1 MNAVIAE
8 ESVTRGWLAGTFA
21 GVGAMLADIVFFLL
35 AMLGVA
41 TIIENLGQLESVL
54 YVLGGLLMLVFAV
67 DAARATLSSTAYTDI
82 DTDRTATGFRKA
94 LVLGLTN
101 PFQLAFWVT
110 VGVALVRPG
119 TIDLGEHTQL
129 LGTFV
134 IETGSISLLGGF
146 FGGIVAWIIIYP
158 VTVGAIGERIDAA
171 GPVIAAISAIIL
183 AAFGA
188 IFLWLGL
195 SAFV

>member
-8 ESVTRGWLAGTFA
+8 ESVTRGWHAGTFA
-21 GVGAMLADIVFFLL
+21 GVGAMLADVVFFLL

-41 TIIENLGQLESVL
+41 TIIENMGQLESVL
-54 YVLGGLLMLVFAV
+54 YLLGGALMVVFAI
-67 DAARATLSSTAYTDI
+67 DAARAALSSTSYTDI
-82 DTDRTATGFRKA
+82 DTDRTATGFQKA
-94 LVLGLTN
+94 LILGLTN

-110 VGVALVRPG
+110 VGVALVKPG

-146 FGGIVAWIIIYP
+146 FGGIVAWIIVYP

-171 GPVIAAISAIIL
+171 GPIIAAISAVIL

>member
-8 ESVTRGWLAGTFA
+8 ESVTRGWHAGTFA
-21 GVGAMLADIVFFLL
+21 GVGAMLADVVFFLL

-41 TIIENLGQLESVL
+41 TIIENMGQLESVF
-54 YVLGGLLMLVFAV
+54 YILGGLLMLIFAV
-67 DAARATLSSTAYTDI
+67 DAARATLSSTSYTDI
-82 DTDRTATGFRKA
+82 DTDRTATGFQKA

-110 VGVALVRPG
+110 VGVALVKPG

-146 FGGIVAWIIIYP
+146 FGGIVAWIIVYP

-171 GPVIAAISAIIL
+171 GPIIAAISAIIL